1 MGPRGFDLFAWG
13 WRVVDGV
20 GLFGVHLGL
29 DSLPDVVAGLM
40 CGLEEKA
47 GLICNVLEI
56 ADEGAAGFA
65 GLEMFHEVR
74 IFRDAVS
81 SGCEQ
86 VG

>member
-1 MGPRGFDLFAWG
+1 MTRQADLLAACDLFGSVCRW
-13 WRVVDGV
+13 VVDGV
-20 GLFGVHLGL
+20 GLLGVHLGL

-65 GLEMFHEVR
+65 GLEDVP
-74 IFRDAVS
+74 
-81 SGCEQ
+81 
-86 VG
+86 